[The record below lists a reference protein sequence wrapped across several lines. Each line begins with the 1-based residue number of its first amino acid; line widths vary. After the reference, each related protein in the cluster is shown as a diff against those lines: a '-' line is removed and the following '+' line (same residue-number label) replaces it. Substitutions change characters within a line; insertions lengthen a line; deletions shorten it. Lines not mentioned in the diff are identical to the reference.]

1 MWSRKKKDQPFLIR
15 FMLSFTIYLLLASLI
30 GFTIG
35 WFITK
40 ILYKVPITTLQN
52 SVAGLEKD
60 LAESQHQSHTLQAQ
74 HLQVSKELATALAHN
89 SYLEKKIAEQG
100 QSVEQ
105 LQSQLTIHF
114 KNLAHELLEEK
125 SKKFSDHSQ
134 LQMERLLTP
143 LSDKIKTFAQQV
155 TQYNQESLERNVAL
169 RTELKQLH
177 ELNLK
182 ITQEAEGL
190 TKALKGDTKL
200 QGGWGEFIL
209 ENILDQSGLVK
220 NREYVIQP
228 SIPTEDGQRL
238 QPDVVINLP
247 EGRNI
252 VIDAKVSLNHY
263 EQFFNHPDTLERT
276 FHLKQHILSIRRHI
290 KTLSEKRYQAL
301 YNLQGLDFVLMFIPI
316 EPAFALAVQ
325 EEGMLFNEAYAR
337 NIVIVSPS
345 NLIATLRTIANLWRQ
360 AHQNQ
365 NALEIAT
372 QGGALYDKFVAFV
385 EDIKNIGRQLELTQK
400 NYLEATKKLYEGKGS
415 LVSRAQK
422 MKLLGARTSKVLDQQ
437 LIDKT
442 DLCDA

>member
-1 MWSRKKKDQPFLIR
+1 M
-15 FMLSFTIYLLLASLI
+15 SFPIYLIIAWII
-30 GFTIG
+30 GFIIG

-40 ILYKVPITTLQN
+40 ILHKVPIAALQDRIAN
-52 SVAGLEKD
+52 LEKD
-60 LAESQHQSHTLQAQ
+60 LAESQHQSHALQEK

-89 SYLEKKIAEQG
+89 SYLEQKIAEQG

-114 KNLAHELLEEK
+114 KNLANELLEEK
-125 SKKFSDHSQ
+125 SKKFSSDSQ
-134 LQMERLLTP
+134 RQMEQLLTP

-177 ELNLK
+177 DLNLK

-190 TKALKGDTKL
+190 TKALKGDSKL

-209 ENILDQSGLVK
+209 ENILAQSGLVK

-228 SIPTEDGQRL
+228 SITTEDGQRL
-238 QPDVVINLP
+238 QPDVIINLP

-252 VIDAKVSLNHY
+252 VIDAKVSLMHY
-263 EQFFNHPDTLERT
+263 EQFFNNEHAPERA
-276 FHLKQHILSIRRHI
+276 FHLKQHIHSIRRHI
-290 KTLSEKRYQAL
+290 KTLSEKRYQSL

-325 EEGMLFNEAYAR
+325 EEVILFNEAYER

-360 AHQNQ
+360 AYQNQ

-385 EDIKNIGRQLELTQK
+385 EDIKSIGRQLDLTQK
-400 NYLEATKKLYEGKGS
+400 NYLEATKKLYDGKGS

-437 LIDKT
+437 LIDK
-442 DLCDA
+442 AEQEER

>member
-1 MWSRKKKDQPFLIR
+1 MPFI
-15 FMLSFTIYLLLASLI
+15 IYFIITWLI
-30 GFTIG
+30 GLIIG
-35 WFITK
+35 WLVTK
-40 ILYKVPITTLQN
+40 ILHKVPISTLQN
-52 SVAGLEKD
+52 RVAHLEQH
-60 LAESQHQSHTLQAQ
+60 LSESQHQSQTLQAQ
-74 HLQVSKELATALAHN
+74 HLQLGKELATALAHN

-114 KNLAHELLEEK
+114 KNLANELLEEK
-125 SKKFSDHSQ
+125 SKKFSDHNQ

-143 LSDKIKTFAQQV
+143 LSDKIKTFSQQV

-177 ELNLK
+177 DLNLK

-190 TKALKGDTKL
+190 TKALKGDSKL

-209 ENILDQSGLVK
+209 ENILAQSGLVK
-220 NREYVIQP
+220 NREYVIQT
-228 SIPTEDGQRL
+228 SITTEDGQRL
-238 QPDVVINLP
+238 QPDVILNLP

-252 VIDAKVSLNHY
+252 VIDAKVSLSHY
-263 EQFFNHPDTLERT
+263 EQFFNSEHAIQRA
-276 FHLKQHILSIRRHI
+276 FHLKQHVHSIRRHI
-290 KTLSEKRYQAL
+290 KTLSEKRYQSL

-325 EEGMLFNEAYAR
+325 EEVMLFNEAYER

-365 NALEIAT
+365 NTLEIAT
-372 QGGALYDKFVAFV
+372 QGGALYDKFVTFV
-385 EDIKNIGRQLELTQK
+385 KDIKNIGRQLDLTQK
-400 NYLEATKKLYEGKGS
+400 NYLEATKKLYDGRGS

-437 LIDKT
+437 LIDRA
-442 DLCDA
+442 DQAER

>member
-1 MWSRKKKDQPFLIR
+1 MSIIFYFITTW
-15 FMLSFTIYLLLASLI
+15 LI
-30 GFTIG
+30 GLTIG
-35 WFITK
+35 WYIAN
-40 ILYKVPITTLQN
+40 ILRKATISTLQN
-52 SVAGLEKD
+52 TIANLAKQLE
-60 LAESQHQSHTLQAQ
+60 ESQHQSNTLQEK
-74 HLQVSKELATALAHN
+74 HLQISKELAASHAHTH
-89 SYLEKKIAEQG
+89 YLEAKIAEQG
-100 QSVEQ
+100 QSVAQ

-114 KNLAHELLEEK
+114 KNLANELLEEK

-134 LQMERLLTP
+134 RQMEQLLTP
-143 LSDKIKTFAQQV
+143 LSEKIKTFAQQV

-177 ELNLK
+177 DLNLK

-209 ENILDQSGLVK
+209 ENILAQSGLVK

-228 SIPTEDGQRL
+228 SITTEDGQRL
-238 QPDVVINLP
+238 QPDVIINLP

-263 EQFFNHPDTLERT
+263 EQFFNNTHASERD
-276 FHLKQHILSIRRHI
+276 FHLKQHIHSIRRHI
-290 KTLSEKRYQAL
+290 KTLSEKRYQSL

-325 EEGMLFNEAYAR
+325 EEAMLFNEAYAR

-360 AHQNQ
+360 AYQNQ

-372 QGGALYDKFVAFV
+372 QGGALYDKFVAFI
-385 EDIKNIGRQLELTQK
+385 EDIKNIGRQLDLTQK
-400 NYLEATKKLYEGKGS
+400 NYLEATKKLYDGKGS
-415 LVSRAQK
+415 LVARAQK
-422 MKLLGARTSKVLDQQ
+422 MKALGARTNKALDPQ
-437 LIDKT
+437 LIDR
-442 DLCDA
+442 AHASES

>member
-1 MWSRKKKDQPFLIR
+1 MSSLIVYC
-15 FMLSFTIYLLLASLI
+15 IIACLI
-30 GFTIG
+30 GFIIG
-35 WFITK
+35 WCIATL
-40 ILYKVPITTLQN
+40 LYKVAIATLQN
-52 SVAGLEKD
+52 NIVGLEKH
-60 LAESQHQSHTLQAQ
+60 ASENQNQFHTLQEQ
-74 HLQVSKELATALAHN
+74 HLQTSKELATALAHN
-89 SYLEKKIAEQG
+89 SYLENKIAEQG
-100 QSVEQ
+100 QSVTQ

-114 KNLAHELLEEK
+114 KNLANELLEEK

-134 LQMERLLTP
+134 LQMEQLLTP
-143 LSDKIKTFAQQV
+143 LSEKIKTFAQQV
-155 TQYNQESLERNVAL
+155 TQYNQENLERNVAL

-177 ELNLK
+177 DLNLK

-190 TKALKGDTKL
+190 TKALKGDSKL

-209 ENILDQSGLVK
+209 ENILVQSGLVK

-228 SIPTEDGQRL
+228 SITTEDGQRF
-238 QPDVVINLP
+238 QPDVIINLP

-263 EQFFNHPDTLERT
+263 EKFFNNAHTPERT

-290 KTLSEKRYQAL
+290 KTLSEKRYQSL

-325 EEGMLFNEAYAR
+325 EEGMLFNEAYER

-345 NLIATLRTIANLWRQ
+345 NLIATLRTVANLWKQ

-365 NALEIAT
+365 NAVEIAR
-372 QGGALYDKFVAFV
+372 QGGALYDKFVAFT
-385 EDIKNIGRQLELTQK
+385 EDIKNIGRQLDLTQK
-400 NYLEATKKLYEGKGS
+400 NYLEATKKLYDGKGS

-422 MKLLGARTSKVLDQQ
+422 MKLLGARTSKVLDPQ

-442 DLCDA
+442 QQEEE